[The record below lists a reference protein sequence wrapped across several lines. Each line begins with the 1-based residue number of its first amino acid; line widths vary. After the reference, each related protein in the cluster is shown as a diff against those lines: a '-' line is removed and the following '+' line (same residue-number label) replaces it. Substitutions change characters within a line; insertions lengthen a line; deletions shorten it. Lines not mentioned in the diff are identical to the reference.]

1 MQVTPSPR
9 DSLISHYPSSSSR
22 VRLTD
27 ITYDQALLQ
36 VMEEPPD
43 IGPEEEGDKDCYD
56 WEGNL
61 PKQRVAM
68 VVHRRHGI
76 EVHALE
82 KGGWMS
88 MCWMDSRHKKGR
100 TK

>member
-1 MQVTPSPR
+1 M
-9 DSLISHYPSSSSR
+9 
-22 VRLTD
+22 RLTD
-27 ITYDQALLQ
+27 ITYDHALFQ
-36 VMEEPPD
+36 VMEEPSD
-43 IGPEEEGDKDCYD
+43 IGPEEEGDKYCYD

-61 PKQRVAM
+61 PKQRVTV

-82 KGGWMS
+82 KGMWVS
-88 MCWMDSRHKKGR
+88 MYWREGRHKKGR